1 MLIILIIGCYLLGS
15 ISGSVV
21 LGKIKRVDIR
31 KEGSGNAGATNA
43 FRTVGPVFALGVM
56 IVDVMKSFIPIKIMA
71 HNLNVYNLSETHLVL
86 CGLAAVLGH
95 VYPVFHQFKGGKGA
109 GTLVGVVLG
118 IFPDYMHYILLL
130 WIFILILTG
139 YVGLSTMI
147 AGVGLVI
154 VTYLYYPNGILSPF
168 GYFTIGVAL
177 FLIFTHRSN
186 IKRMLSGEENRFE
199 KIMLLKKIFK

>member
-1 MLIILIIGCYLLGS
+1 MLIILIIGCYLLGA

-21 LGKIKRVDIR
+21 LGKIKRIDIR
-31 KEGSGNAGATNA
+31 KQGSGNAGATNA
-43 FRTVGPVFALGVM
+43 LRTVGPVFALGVM
-56 IVDVMKSFIPIKIMA
+56 IIDVMKSFIPIIIMA
-71 HNLNVYNLSETHLVL
+71 NNLNEYNLSETHLVL

-95 VYPVFHQFKGGKGA
+95 VYPIFHQFKGGKGA
-109 GTLVGVVLG
+109 GTLVGVILA
-118 IFPDYMHYILLL
+118 IFPQSFIYMLLL

-147 AGVGLVI
+147 AGVGLIV
-154 VTYLYYPNGILSPF
+154 VTYFCYPNGILSPF

-186 IKRMLSGEENRFE
+186 IKRMLNGEENRFE